1 MERNGSIVLD
11 DQSLAYAKHQ
21 LETTDISK
29 YCSLDG
35 NVLTIHD
42 HEGYTDALNKYW
54 HSKLNIEWT
63 VYENKWHVRS
73 MVNLTDYILGV
84 SNEVH

>member
-1 MERNGSIVLD
+1 MERNKSIII
-11 DQSLAYAKHQ
+11 SAESIAYAKHQ

-42 HEGYTDALNKYW
+42 HEGYTDELNKYW
-54 HSKLNIEWT
+54 HHRLNI
-63 VYENKWHVRS
+63 KWHVEPAVKLS
-73 MVNLTDYILGV
+73 DYILGV
-84 SNEVH
+84 SDEVH

>member
-1 MERNGSIVLD
+1 MVLD
-11 DQSLAYAKHQ
+11 DENLAYVKDQ
-21 LETTDISK
+21 LATTDISK

-42 HEGYTDALNKYW
+42 HEGYTDTLNKYW
-54 HSKLNIEWT
+54 HSKLHIEW
-63 VYENKWHVRS
+63 HVKPVVKLS
-73 MVNLTDYILGV
+73 DYILGV